1 MLAYIPYM
9 DPMGEGNI
17 SYLHEISPAVPRNL
31 TPTKVR
37 SFFRTWAAGA
47 RSARAQL
54 SMGEMIFK
62 WAGVDGCDW
71 WWLMCF
77 FKIYAPKWV
86 KMEFEASNIGRYWE
100 LAQLW
105 MVVIKKVWLND
116 VQRTTQDEL
125 RRTIRGSGGSSPE
138 VVIFRIYRWD
148 TINEELDWT
157 HPTKKRFC
165 SDTQTWNLSA
175 KKIAGIVFPLKMF
188 TAPGMA
194 DSVPSMG
201 LSITEPFFSICAS
214 GDILGTNISG
224 K

>member
-37 SFFRTWAAGA
+37 SFFRTWRQARAARA
-47 RSARAQL
+47 RSFRW
-54 SMGEMIFK
+54 GK
-62 WAGVDGCDW
+62 WCSNGLGLMDAVDDDW
-71 WWLMCF
+71 CVF

-201 LSITEPFFSICAS
+201 LSITEPFFSIWAS